1 MSPISSLNEE
11 LDDIYSNQLEPSHL
25 LAQLRKVV
33 GDTIENNNRAYVCF
47 SMQIHASLC
56 LDCFDRDIWPPK
68 QPNAAPS
75 KEESRAVME
84 ILEEQES
91 LVLSIERLRVARDAE
106 HQRLSSKATMLQET
120 LKHMEYLNR
129 LGRTVQSGCFHQ
141 LDTLSK
147 ALLDMETKRD
157 SLHPLFDGTTATLDS
172 LTAVNNAIT
181 LLKSTIETAFGQLPN
196 FFAVVA
202 RESNNTELL
211 CAQITDAI
219 ASISGMASIAL
230 RGITNKQN
238 GVLHPLRRLP
248 EEILL
253 QIFEHCADEE
263 AQKWFE
269 YGFRLV
275 QNPKFLTRM
284 AGVCRHWRN
293 IALGCPR
300 LWRRVLAP
308 AFVTRWTDC
317 GRNTT
322 ERGIDHFR
330 HGLQLCKGVNLE
342 LTIPHQST
350 LAPDMDITT
359 LEVQRLN
366 ILDASQTWPPVL
378 PSPKHLWLGQDPANE
393 AISREPPLS
402 MLSNTSQITSFC
414 ISLTFARPISTV
426 THLVLCGRHPNL
438 PLSALLCSLPQLVIL
453 DARNAR
459 FYSTLAISPVQL
471 NIHSQLRTFGVGGT
485 GLAYLEQALVEGLQ
499 LPKLHL
505 FEIATVSSKH
515 LASEYPSIRPHMSK
529 HITHLGIFGACDED
543 GEALHTFIDIFP
555 HLDTLSLHDAMTEP
569 TLQAL
574 CRAANND
581 GDDGG
586 LKCSMPKT
594 VQSVII
600 CDYQGDGAAIHQQL
614 HEIHAIPA
622 PSGESIKIVFQ
633 DCLNIRPDIRKE
645 LCSSQAIQQTG

>member
-1 MSPISSLNEE
+1 
-11 LDDIYSNQLEPSHL
+11 
-25 LAQLRKVV
+25 
-33 GDTIENNNRAYVCF
+33 
-47 SMQIHASLC
+47 MQIHASLC
-56 LDCFDRDIWPPK
+56 VNCFDRDIWPPK

-75 KEESRAVME
+75 KEESRVLME
-84 ILEEQES
+84 LLEEQES
-91 LVLSIERLRVARDAE
+91 LVLPIEKWRIEKDAE

-120 LKHMEYLNR
+120 LKHMEYLHG
-129 LGRTVQSGCFHQ
+129 LGRTVQYECFHQ

-157 SLHPLFDGTTATLDS
+157 FLHSLFDGTTATFDS
-172 LTAVNNAIT
+172 FSAVTDAIT
-181 LLKSTIETAFGQLPN
+181 LLKSTIETAFAQLPN
-196 FFAVVA
+196 FFAMVA
-202 RESNNTELL
+202 RESYSTEMLR
-211 CAQITDAI
+211 AQITEAI
-219 ASISGMASIAL
+219 TSFSGMASIA
-230 RGITNKQN
+230 RRSITNKYN
-238 GVLHPLRRLP
+238 GVFHPLRRLP

-253 QIFEHCADEE
+253 QIFERCADEE
-263 AQKWFE
+263 IQEWFKCDCSVS
-269 YGFRLV
+269 R
-275 QNPKFLTRM
+275 NPKFPTRM
-284 AGVCRHWRN
+284 AGVCRRWRN
-293 IALGCPR
+293 IALSCPR
-300 LWRRVLAP
+300 LWRRILAP
-308 AFVTRWTDC
+308 ASVIFFKPCPRIV
-317 GRNTT
+317 

-330 HGLQLCKGVNLE
+330 RGLQLCKGVNLE
-342 LTIPHQST
+342 LTIPEDFT
-350 LAPDMDITT
+350 FPPDVDITT
-359 LEVQRLN
+359 LEVQRLS
-366 ILDASQTWPPVL
+366 ILFASQPWPPVL
-378 PSPKHLWLGQDPANE
+378 PSPKHLWLGEDPTE
-393 AISREPPLS
+393 EEISWEIPLPV
-402 MLSNTSQITSFC
+402 LSNTSRITGFG
-414 ISLTFARPISTV
+414 ISPTFASPISTV
-426 THLVLCGRHPNL
+426 THLVLSGRHSTL
-438 PLSALLCSLPQLVIL
+438 PINTLLCSLPRLVIL
-453 DARNAR
+453 DAKYARISNA
-459 FYSTLAISPVQL
+459 PVINPPQP
-471 NIHSQLRTFGVGGT
+471 NIHSQLRTFGVDGT
-485 GLAYLEQALVEGLQ
+485 GLAFLEQALVEGLQ